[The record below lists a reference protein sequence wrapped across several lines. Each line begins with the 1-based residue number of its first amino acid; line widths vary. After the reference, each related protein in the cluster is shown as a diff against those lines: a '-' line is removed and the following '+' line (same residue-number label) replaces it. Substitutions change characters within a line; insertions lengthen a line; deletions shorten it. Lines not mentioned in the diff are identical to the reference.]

1 MKIVS
6 GSEALIAIALGLP
19 VYIRSKSKFL
29 PVEDEWKKTSVE
41 ASLRLFLEDHNI
53 FEYGVPVQDK

>member
-6 GSEALIAIALGLP
+6 GSEALIAMALRLP
-19 VYIRSKSKFL
+19 VYIRNKSELVQGRKWEL
-29 PVEDEWKKTSVE
+29 VTVE

-53 FEYGVPVQDK
+53 FEYGVPIQDK

>member
-6 GSEALIAIALGLP
+6 GSEALIAIALGFP
-19 VYIRSKSKFL
+19 VYIRNKSKL
-29 PVEDEWKKTSVE
+29 TSNEEWRRVTIE
-41 ASLRLFLEDHNI
+41 AGLRLFLEDHNI